1 MALSVNTNITSLGV
15 QKNLNKASDAL
26 SQSMQ
31 RRSSVQAS
39 EPDAIVFTQAGL
51 QGQSQILS
59 VGRYDTSDLT
69 VPNDSISS
77 VAVRKGVRVT
87 LYEHSGFTGNQAV
100 ITADTDALGGDI
112 AGTTS
117 SIVVENI

>member
-26 SQSMQ
+26 SMSMQ
-31 RRSSVQAS
+31 GS

-51 QGQSQILS
+51 QGQSQSLS

-69 VPNDSISS
+69 VPNDSIHS
-77 VAVRKGVRVT
+77 VAVRKGMRVT
-87 LYEHSGFTGNQAV
+87 LYEHGGFSGNQAV
-100 ITADTDALGGDI
+100 ITANTDALGGDI